1 MKVIGALVIVVA
13 LGFGAYVYLMQA
25 ETKEVKAFCAELPEG
40 TPAEQ
45 IFEAADRY
53 SGQLMGGRKL
63 IGGDKPQTFIYC
75 SPMTMCDVSCS
86 LEVQGGVITKSEFVS
101 L

>member
-1 MKVIGALVIVVA
+1 MKVGGALAIIVA
-13 LGFGAYVYLMQA
+13 LVVGGYIYLMRA
-25 ETKEVKAFCAELPEG
+25 ETRDVKAFCAELPQG

-45 IFEAADRY
+45 IFTSADRY
-53 SGQLMGGRKL
+53 SGQLMGGRHL

-86 LEVQGGVITKSEFVS
+86 LEVQGGVVTQSEFVS